1 MSGEQAPA
9 AAVDAYDVAGA
20 IPHDGV
26 ETLPAGT
33 SLLVSGPAMTGKTD
47 VVLDLL
53 SVGTRAGQHAVA
65 VSPDR
70 SAKKVL
76 DGFAGDD
83 SRLWLIDCSG
93 SSGRSSIENSDHV
106 SFVSSPGDLTGIGIG
121 VAKATRA
128 IGPEVRNG
136 IRMSVLSV
144 STLLQYADAD
154 RVFNFLHVLTGR
166 IAAGDYLGAFT
177 IDPSAHEDPTVNVIT
192 SQFDAVLDVRETEGG
207 RECRMRGLDGVDR
220 DWRSF

>member
-1 MSGEQAPA
+1 MSSEQAPA
-9 AAVDAYDVAGA
+9 ASVEEYDVAGA

-33 SLLVSGPAMTGKTD
+33 SLLVSGPAMTGKTEA
-47 VVLDLL
+47 VLDLL
-53 SVGTRAGQHAVA
+53 AVGTRAGQHAVA

-70 SAKKVL
+70 SAEKVL
-76 DGFAGDD
+76 SRFAGDD
-83 SRLWLIDCSG
+83 ARLWLVDCSG
-93 SSGRSSIENSDHV
+93 SGRSSLDDSDHV

-128 IGPEVRNG
+128 IGPEVHSG
-136 IRMSVLSV
+136 LRMSVLSV
-144 STLLQYADAD
+144 STLLQYSEAD

-166 IAAGDYLGAFT
+166 VAAGDYLGVFT
-177 IDPSAHEDPTVNVIT
+177 IDPSAHDDPTVNVIT
-192 SQFDAVLDVRETEGG
+192 SQFDAVLDVRETDDG
-207 RECRMRGLDGVDR
+207 RECRMRGVGDVDR